1 MLLNVV
7 PFNGTGFSNWEFRV
21 TLALE
26 QAGVSNVLENPC
38 PGLKIPEEERSR
50 KKDGIKA
57 RNLIV
62 QCSVNNMLEVVKDK
76 KTAKEIMKTLS
87 KTYTKKGI
95 SSQVMLQKLLRSL
108 KFTGGTTLNVF
119 LTEFEQTIC
128 ELKAAGRQL
137 ESTEIVSQLLSSM
150 PES

>member
-1 MLLNVV
+1 
-7 PFNGTGFSNWEFRV
+7 
-21 TLALE
+21 
-26 QAGVSNVLENPC
+26 
-38 PGLKIPEEERSR
+38 
-50 KKDGIKA
+50 
-57 RNLIV
+57 
-62 QCSVNNMLEVVKDK
+62 MLEVVKDK